1 MLISLSSFA
10 STPHATFS
18 KVFFLHTS
26 SASYIEEFLLLALL
40 MLVFVRSFSYTPHAS
55 FGAAKAEVGDKRLY
69 TPDAGFSKVFFLHT
83 SYWFY

>member
-1 MLISLSSFA
+1 MPVLVRSF
-10 STPHATFS
+10 SYTPDVSFS
-18 KVFFLHTS
+18 
-26 SASYIEEFLLLALL
+26 EEFLLLALL